1 MTVKVMAEVEIDI
14 DVIKHK
20 LSPLQLMDIFTA
32 GVNKLEDGD
41 VTPEQRRRFA
51 EAFRRG
57 LSENAKQMLAEAFAA
72 EFIHQTLSVPEFP

>member
-32 GVNKLEDGD
+32 GVNKLADSD
-41 VTPEQRRRFA
+41 VAPQPRRAFA

-57 LSENAKQMLAEAFAA
+57 LSENAKRMLAEAFAA